1 MPEQLM
7 TREPP
12 CVQPERRGQAWRG
25 VLYVAISLACL
36 AITIVILVAVVS
48 PSAGAAGGCGGG

>member
-7 TREPP
+7 TSEPP
-12 CVQPERRGQAWRG
+12 GVETGRRGRAWRG
-25 VLYVAISLACL
+25 VLYLAVLLACL
-36 AITIVILVAVVS
+36 GITIVFLVAIIS